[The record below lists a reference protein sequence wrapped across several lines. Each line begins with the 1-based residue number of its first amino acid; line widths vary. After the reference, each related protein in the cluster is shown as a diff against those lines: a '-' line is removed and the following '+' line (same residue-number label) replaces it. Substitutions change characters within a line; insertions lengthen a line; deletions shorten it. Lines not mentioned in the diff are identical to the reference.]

1 MPSVYGID
9 YVPYL
14 GGAPG
19 PESDWKRRFDSRR
32 NDGKGPDRMVVS
44 TAEFKKGLKIQFD
57 GAPYT
62 IVDFQHVKPGKGGA
76 FVRTKL
82 KHMKLGRVIDNTFR
96 AGEKVELVDFEEKRM
111 QFLYKDDRYNFM
123 DLDTYD
129 QISLSAEEV
138 GDARDFLKEN
148 TEVEILFIDASPV
161 TVELPNFIE
170 LQIAKTDPGIRGDT
184 ASGGSKPATLE
195 TGAVVQ
201 VPLFLNEGDVVKV
214 DTRSGDYLGRVSAA
228 G

>member
-1 MPSVYGID
+1 MQ
-9 YVPYL
+9 
-14 GGAPG
+14 
-19 PESDWKRRFDSRR
+19 
-32 NDGKGPDRMVVS
+32 VS

-82 KHMKLGRVIDNTFR
+82 KHMRLGRVIDNTFR
-96 AGEKVELVDFEEKRM
+96 AGEKVELVDFDEKRM
-111 QFLYKDDRYNFM
+111 QFLYKDDRYHFM

-138 GDARDFLKEN
+138 GEARDFLKEN
-148 TEVEILFIDASPV
+148 TEVEILFIESSPV

-170 LQIAKTDPGIRGDT
+170 IQIAKTDPGIRGDT

-195 TGAVVQ
+195 TGAVIQ

-214 DTRSGDYLGRVSAA
+214 DTRSGDYLGRVAAA